1 MKTRALFTA
10 GMSALVLGGTAFVG
24 AAGPGGIATASTRED
39 SNVER
44 AAAREMATA
53 RKAYG
58 KGKYNQAVAHAE
70 AAVGF
75 GPQVASYRML
85 LAQSYLRAGRF
96 SSARQSFADVLALEP
111 SNGGAAL
118 QLALTE
124 IAEGNWDGARRT
136 LDANASIIPAS
147 DRGLAIALAGDPGT
161 AVDVLVAVVRTPG
174 SDAKARQNLALALA
188 LAGRWQDAK
197 TLIAVDVAPAE
208 VDKRIMEWA
217 SFARPT
223 SAYDQVATLL
233 GVTPVQD
240 AGQPVALALNMPS
253 GTAMASSA
261 PAETVAPS
269 QPVNSVAV
277 AAETAMPA
285 TTPETSVAAV
295 AAPASYVSFGPRQ
308 EMVQSIPA
316 RVARIKAEARDV
328 PGAAVSPIAAPK
340 MAPKVAKA
348 VTAKPKP
355 VVGAAV
361 APRVVAKGDFFVQ
374 LGAFENAAVARDAW
388 SRAARREAGFGGQK
402 PSGMPIKSAAGS
414 FYRLS
419 VGGFARNDADALCKS
434 YKAKG
439 GTCFVRAG
447 AGDQLASW
455 VK

>member
-10 GMSALVLGGTAFVG
+10 GMSALVLGGTVFVC
-24 AAGPGGIATASTRED
+24 ATGPGGIATASTRAETD
-39 SNVER
+39 VEK
-44 AAAREMATA
+44 AAAREVATA
-53 RKAYG
+53 RKAFG
-58 KGKYNQAVAHAE
+58 KGKYDQAVAHAE

-161 AVDVLVAVVRTPG
+161 AVEVLVAAVRTPG
-174 SDAKARQNLALALA
+174 SDAKTRQNLALALA

-223 SAYDQVATLL
+223 SASDQVAALL
-233 GVTPVQD
+233 GVTPAQD
-240 AGQPVALALNMPS
+240 SGQPVALALNMPR
-253 GTAMASSA
+253 GTALASTGSV
-261 PAETVAPS
+261 PIETVAPS
-269 QPVNSVAV
+269 QPATAVAV
-277 AAETAMPA
+277 ATEASLPA
-285 TTPETSVAAV
+285 ETSVAAV

-316 RVARIKAEARDV
+316 RVARMKPEPRDT
-328 PGAAVSPIAAPK
+328 PGAAVSPIVAPK
-340 MAPKVAKA
+340 AARL

-355 VVGAAV
+355 VAGAAA
-361 APRVVAKGDFFVQ
+361 APRVTAKGNFFVQ
-374 LGAFENAAVARDAW
+374 LGAFESAAVAKDAW
-388 SRAARREAGFGGQK
+388 GRATRREAGFGSQK

-419 VGGFARNDADALCKS
+419 VGGFARNDANALCKS

-439 GTCFVRAG
+439 GTCFVRAS
-447 AGDQLASW
+447 AGDQPASW